1 MNDKN
6 KLSIVSCTGE
16 YWEFIRQLRMDP
28 RVISGFVKTTPITPA
43 MQSKYMKYHAN
54 DYRIALLDGI
64 PVGFVGV
71 IEGDI
76 RVCTHPEYQGIG
88 IGKFMIKECIKVWP
102 NAFAKIKINN
112 EASIKLFQNCGFKK
126 KYVILEKD

>member
-43 MQSKYMKYHAN
+43 MQSKYMIYH
-54 DYRIALLDGI
+54 
-64 PVGFVGV
+64 
-71 IEGDI
+71 
-76 RVCTHPEYQGIG
+76 
-88 IGKFMIKECIKVWP
+88 
-102 NAFAKIKINN
+102 
-112 EASIKLFQNCGFKK
+112 
-126 KYVILEKD
+126 